1 MERVVASRPARQ
13 GGAAVCRDAPWEDA
27 RVRLRAPAAG
37 AMAIEDGHSR
47 VLAVATP
54 REPGSVW
61 TPHVGFTVEGMSLRL
76 VPPIGPLVA
85 CEPDERR

>member
-1 MERVVASRPARQ
+1 
-13 GGAAVCRDAPWEDA
+13 
-27 RVRLRAPAAG
+27 
-37 AMAIEDGHSR
+37 MAIEDGHSR